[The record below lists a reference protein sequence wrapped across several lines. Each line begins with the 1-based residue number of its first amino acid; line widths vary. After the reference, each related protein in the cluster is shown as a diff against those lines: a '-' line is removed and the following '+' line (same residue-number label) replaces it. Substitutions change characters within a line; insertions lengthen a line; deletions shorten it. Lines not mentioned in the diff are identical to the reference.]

1 MKLNIEVSELPDG
14 HTAQAY
20 LRSFIETFERLE
32 AAREAAL
39 GGNGAAEASQTRPE
53 TPPAKPKKAK
63 KAETP
68 PAVSKIEQ
76 PELPIAMPEDDLRER
91 LRLFCRKQGVVR
103 LRPAE
108 LEKYGVKQLAT
119 SGAADLPGLPA
130 VATSCSVP
138 RVHPCRR
145 SGFRHLSAYPLTRRR
160 RNSRWLR
167 CK

>member
-1 MKLNIEVSELPDG
+1 VKLNIEVSELPDG

-76 PELPIAMPEDDLRER
+76 PELPIAMPEDDSRER
-91 LRLFCRKQGVVR
+91 LRLFCRKQGVVW
-103 LRPAE
+103 LRPE
-108 LEKYGVKQLAT
+108 LEKYGVKQLD
-119 SGAADLPGLPA
+119 DLTDDQVKDFLDTA
-130 VATSCSVP
+130 HA
-138 RVHPCRR
+138 
-145 SGFRHLSAYPLTRRR
+145 FAQ
-160 RNSRWLR
+160 
-167 CK
+167 